1 MAPRQGVEE
10 PVPLLQE
17 SDSFQVP
24 VLTFLHFRDRE
35 AEGQWLKHLP
45 KVTQP
50 ARIKVLKAQ
59 ALPHPPSHR
68 SRGSQP
74 SP

>member
-1 MAPRQGVEE
+1 MSCFCLNLTA
-10 PVPLLQE
+10 
-17 SDSFQVP
+17 SQVP
-24 VLTFLHFRDRE
+24 IPSFLHFRDKE
-35 AEGQWLKHLP
+35 AEAQRLKHLP

-59 ALPHPPSHR
+59 ALPRPLSQ
-68 SRGSQP
+68 SSQGSQP